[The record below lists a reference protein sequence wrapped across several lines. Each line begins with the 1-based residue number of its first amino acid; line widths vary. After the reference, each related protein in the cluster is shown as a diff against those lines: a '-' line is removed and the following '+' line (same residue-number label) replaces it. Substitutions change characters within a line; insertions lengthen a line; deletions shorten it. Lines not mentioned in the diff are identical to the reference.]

1 MNDQNHDHYL
11 DKRGIVIRGT
21 LSSEVHAWLP
31 RYLSSPTKCIL
42 KTTLLKQIG
51 NIESIKFDIKDGDF
65 VKLITAK
72 DLQDNNIKNNFQPE
86 NEADEKFVEE
96 IVCSKEGFSSVFS

>member
-1 MNDQNHDHYL
+1 M
-11 DKRGIVIRGT
+11 K
-21 LSSEVHAWLP
+21 A
-31 RYLSSPTKCIL
+31 
-42 KTTLLKQIG
+42 KQIG

-72 DLQDNNIKNNFQPE
+72 DLQDYNIKNNFQPE
-86 NEADEKFVEE
+86 NEDDEKFVEE

>member
-1 MNDQNHDHYL
+1 M
-11 DKRGIVIRGT
+11 K
-21 LSSEVHAWLP
+21 A
-31 RYLSSPTKCIL
+31 
-42 KTTLLKQIG
+42 KQIG

-72 DLQDNNIKNNFQPE
+72 DLQDYNIKNNFQPE

-96 IVCSKEGFSSVFS
+96 IVCSKEGFSSVFSLLIISESNYYPRIKCNNPVQSRFFISINLLP

>member
-1 MNDQNHDHYL
+1 M
-11 DKRGIVIRGT
+11 K
-21 LSSEVHAWLP
+21 A
-31 RYLSSPTKCIL
+31 
-42 KTTLLKQIG
+42 KQIG